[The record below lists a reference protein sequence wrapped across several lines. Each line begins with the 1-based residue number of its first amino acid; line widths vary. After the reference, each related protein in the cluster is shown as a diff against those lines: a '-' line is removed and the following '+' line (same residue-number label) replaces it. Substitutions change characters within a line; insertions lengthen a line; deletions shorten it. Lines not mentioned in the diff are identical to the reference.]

1 MFAVDNV
8 HVAEDDI
15 VMTVDINMFVMTEK
29 IIAPLLESPGMEAW
43 VPQYSDTADIST
55 GHGETFNQNLVA
67 MRAGS
72 WREVTR
78 YRWNL
83 KELVRYYKEAVGL
96 LDDSST
102 WYTDQLIT

>member
-1 MFAVDNV
+1 MFAGDNI

-29 IIAPLLESPGMEAW
+29 IIAPILESPGMVAW
-43 VPQYSDTADIST
+43 VPQYSESADIST
-55 GHGETFNQNLVA
+55 GRGETFNQNLVA
-67 MRAGS
+67 MRAAD
-72 WREVTR
+72 WRDVTK

-83 KELVRYYKEAVGL
+83 EELVRYYREAVGL
-96 LDDSST
+96 LDDKST